1 MNIKR
6 FLGFGCM
13 LGLFL
18 GSSAKTIDVY
28 VSQQVSGQGDGSKN
42 NPFVSLQQVTEKLKE
57 LRASGNIDPV
67 NVCIAPGLYEL
78 EAPLRMTSEQNSG
91 NDGMVTFVGKRRR
104 RIERRQ
110 AHYGLG
116 GNRIEPLGGRITRSE
131 KWKLVFPTI
140 IFRA

>member
-91 NDGMVTFVGKRRR
+91 NDGMVTFRSWGK
-104 RIERRQ
+104 
-110 AHYGLG
+110 GDVVLS
-116 GNRIEPLGGRITRSE
+116 GGRHITDCLLYTSDAADE
-131 KWKLVFPTI
+131 
-140 IFRA
+140 

>member
-42 NPFVSLQQVTEKLKE
+42 NPFVSLQLHK
-57 LRASGNIDPV
+57 
-67 NVCIAPGLYEL
+67 
-78 EAPLRMTSEQNSG
+78 
-91 NDGMVTFVGKRRR
+91 
-104 RIERRQ
+104 
-110 AHYGLG
+110 
-116 GNRIEPLGGRITRSE
+116 
-131 KWKLVFPTI
+131 
-140 IFRA
+140 